1 MRRQNRRNAMGGRSI
16 RRYQTERST
25 KLKKIRVSTEVSS
38 ATNKIC
44 TDEDAVCLE
53 KIQVDENGQEVT
65 VSAKCKISTDPTAP
79 SEKLGDCEVCVDK
92 YAFACV
98 GPSTYAL
105 CMGKIGTG
113 KYNPNI
119 IEECPENYICNT
131 ATSVDYETAIVHNPY
146 YPCVPSCAVDA
157 KPSCDNEYVP
167 TERPEDVD
175 AGKLCKAA
183 LEESKN
189 QPTFVAA
196 TRNCLDYLYCEKSDI
211 QTYEFTCKDGKYFD
225 NGNQK
230 CIDIPSTGVP
240 DGCLKA

>member
-1 MRRQNRRNAMGGRSI
+1 MKVVILTVFLFIGVSFAQNDNIWCDKCLPNGVACVS
-16 RRYQTERST
+16 EREF
-25 KLKKIRVSTEVSS
+25 KICRGSESPANGTVHTCSETEV
-38 ATNKIC
+38 C
-44 TDEDAVCLE
+44 TDEDAVCME

-146 YPCVPSCAVDA
+146 YPCVPSCAV
-157 KPSCDNEYVP
+157 S
-167 TERPEDVD
+167 
-175 AGKLCKAA
+175 
-183 LEESKN
+183 
-189 QPTFVAA
+189 
-196 TRNCLDYLYCEKSDI
+196 
-211 QTYEFTCKDGKYFD
+211 
-225 NGNQK
+225 
-230 CIDIPSTGVP
+230 
-240 DGCLKA
+240 